1 VEVVRNV
8 VAGLP
13 VGMYSTSPKLFAALA
28 VIEPD
33 SPVVRSVT
41 PVKSP
46 CAVSW
51 MLTVSSSPPFM
62 KRSREGS
69 GVYVAPVAWT
79 GFAGACDA
87 PSWVRK
93 AKFGYSSPTTLW
105 QAEFSTWPV
114 LSFSAR
120 LQMTIATHHFV
131 ASQLM
136 PPAWNGAQPGG

>member
-1 VEVVRNV
+1 MLLH
-8 VAGLP
+8 ALP
-13 VGMYSTSPKLFAALA
+13 VGMYCTSPKSLAALA

-33 SPVVRSVT
+33 SFVVTSFT

-46 CAVSW
+46 SAVSW

-62 KRSREGS
+62 KRSREES
-69 GVYVAPVAWT
+69 GVNVAPVAST
-79 GFAGACDA
+79 GFAGACDE
-87 PSWVRK
+87 PLWVRK
-93 AKFGYSSPTTLW
+93 AKFGYSRPTTFWHVVL
-105 QAEFSTWPV
+105 SSCPV

-120 LQMTIATHHFV
+120 LQITMATHHLV